1 MTRLRWRHCI
11 VTIAVMTACS
21 GRAPTVV
28 QQVFTIPQAEEA
40 LWPRGIQVEY
50 RPPTEQQRRALDHL
64 IGTLWRG
71 VTPPVTPALTALATE
86 AHMELALWNVA
97 GRPTWVVREA
107 AADPHGLGIYLVH
120 AAAAPSGRAILL
132 QAPHVYFDRQTQ
144 FIASAMFWTP
154 GTPMQIHGLFTNS
167 VHRFQQA
174 DHLRERRGFNPADVA
189 HNSEHPFQTAT
200 SAVLKAGP
208 VVVIQLHGFDGD
220 SQSATAT
227 AIVSAARPE
236 GSTEES
242 TAIAATL
249 SSVLGAT
256 VVRYPEESQSYGG
269 LDNVQGKL
277 VATSAEARFIHVE
290 LELELRKRMREPDLA
305 TRWANAIVEA
315 LGATRP
321 P

>member
-1 MTRLRWRHCI
+1 MTRLRWWHCL
-11 VTIAVMTACS
+11 VTIAAMTACS
-21 GRAPTVV
+21 GRAPTVA
-28 QQVFTIPQAEEA
+28 QQVFTIPQAEA
-40 LWPRGIQVEY
+40 LLWPRGIQVEY

-64 IGTLWRG
+64 IGALWRG
-71 VTPPVTPALTALATE
+71 VAPPATPQLTALAAE

-97 GRPTWVVREA
+97 GRPTWVVREP

-154 GTPMQIHGLFTNS
+154 GAPMQIRGLFTNS

-174 DHLRERRGFNPADVA
+174 DNRRERRGFNPADVA

-200 SAVLKAGP
+200 SAVLQAGP

-220 SQSATAT
+220 AQSATAT

-242 TAIAATL
+242 TRIAATL
-249 SSVLGAT
+249 SSVLGAA

-277 VATSAEARFIHVE
+277 VATAPDAQFVHIE
-290 LELELRKRMREPDLA
+290 LELELRKRMREPELA
-305 TRWANAIVEA
+305 ARWANAIVEA
-315 LGATRP
+315 IRAARP